1 MSQTPSSWQT
11 YKRLLGYVKPYR
23 AVFIA
28 GILSMIL
35 LGLSDS
41 AIPVLLKPLMDG
53 GFVDKDMDSLRQTLV
68 FLILLF
74 LARGIFSV
82 SSTGM
87 ITWVAG
93 KVVLDIRKQMFG
105 KILSLPTTYYDNTPT
120 GSTVS
125 KVTYNVTEVTSAAT
139 QTITTLIRDS
149 VTVIGLLAVALYLNW
164 RMAFLI
170 FIIIPL
176 VSFIAKRFAARIRSF
191 SHKTQNTMGDM
202 THVLEETIKGHK
214 VVKTFN
220 GREYEQGRFTSV
232 ANRLRQIQYKVILAG
247 ASNTAVIEMVT
258 AMMVSGVIFWG
269 TVQAIELNH
278 TPGHL
283 IAFFAALGLM
293 MSPAKRLASA
303 VQPIQRGLAAAESI
317 FSLLDHEEERDTGRL
332 IASKLKGDIRFEQV
346 SFTYPG
352 TEKQVLDNINL
363 HIEQGK
369 TFALVGHSGSG
380 KSTIANLIPRFY
392 DPQQGDILIDDQSTA
407 GFTLDS
413 LRQNIAIVSQD
424 VVLFN
429 DTVRANI
436 AYGMGDRLTDETI
449 EQAAR
454 NAHAQDFI
462 ERLPNG
468 MDTIIGEDG
477 VSLSGGQKQ
486 RLAIARAFLKDAPIL
501 ILDEATSALDS
512 VSEQQ
517 IYLALESLTKNRTT
531 IMIAHRLSSMRN
543 ADTIVVMD
551 QGRIIDSGSHQEIYS
566 SCPLYRELYTMQQQG
581 HQNDDSQI

>member
-1 MSQTPSSWQT
+1 MTQTPSSWQT
-11 YKRLLGYVKPYR
+11 YKRLLRYVKPYR
-23 AVFIA
+23 SAFIA
-28 GILSMIL
+28 GIVSMIL
-35 LGLSDS
+35 LGLSDA
-41 AIPVLLKPLMDG
+41 AIPVLIKPLMDG
-53 GFVDKDMDSLRQTLV
+53 GFVEKDIGSLKQTLV
-68 FLILLF
+68 LLILLF
-74 LARGIFSV
+74 LARGIFGV
-82 SSTGM
+82 SSTGA

-93 KVVLDIRKQMFG
+93 KVVIDIRKQMFR
-105 KILSLPTTYYDNTPT
+105 KILSLPTTYYDNSTT

-164 RMAFLI
+164 QLTFLI

-176 VSFIAKRFAARIRSF
+176 VSFIAKRFAARIRRF
-191 SHKTQNTMGDM
+191 SHKTQNTMGEM

-220 GREYEQGRFTSV
+220 GKDYEKRRFFDV
-232 ANRLRQIQYKVILAG
+232 ANRLRQIQHKVILAG
-247 ASNTAVIEMVT
+247 ATNTSVIEMVT
-258 AMMVSGVIFWG
+258 AMMISGVIFWG
-269 TVQAIELNH
+269 TLQAIELNH

-303 VQPIQRGLAAAESI
+303 VQPLQRGLAAAESI
-317 FSLLDHEEERDTGRL
+317 FSLLDQEEERDAGRQDAGRL
-332 IASKLKGDIRFEQV
+332 QGDIRFEQV
-346 SFTYPG
+346 CFTYPG
-352 TEKQVLDNINL
+352 TEKQVLDNISL

-392 DPQQGDILIDDQSTA
+392 DPQQGDILIDSHSTA

-413 LRQNIAIVSQD
+413 LRHNIAIVSQD

-429 DTVRANI
+429 DTIRANI
-436 AYGMGDRLTDETI
+436 AYGISDKVTDEMV
-449 EQAAR
+449 ECAAR
-454 NAHAQDFI
+454 DAHAMEFI

-468 MDTIIGEDG
+468 MHTVIGEDG
-477 VSLSGGQKQ
+477 TTLSGGQKQ

-517 IYLALESLTKNRTT
+517 IYLALEQLTKNRTT

-551 QGRIIDSGSHQEIYS
+551 QGRIIDSGSHDEVHAN
-566 SCPLYRELYTMQQQG
+566 CPLYRELYNMQQRG
-581 HQNDDSQI
+581 HQIDSSHA

>member
-1 MSQTPSSWQT
+1 
-11 YKRLLGYVKPYR
+11 
-23 AVFIA
+23 
-28 GILSMIL
+28 
-35 LGLSDS
+35 
-41 AIPVLLKPLMDG
+41 MDG
-53 GFVDKDMDSLRQTLV
+53 GFVEKDINSLKQTLV

-74 LARGIFSV
+74 LARGIFSI

-93 KVVLDIRKQMFG
+93 KAVIDIRKQMFG
-105 KILSLPTTYYDNTPT
+105 KILSLPTTYFDNTTT

-125 KVTYNVTEVTSAAT
+125 KVTFNVTQVTQAAT

-149 VTVIGLLAVALYLNW
+149 VTVIGLLAVAVYLNW
-164 RMAFLI
+164 RLTLLI

-176 VSFIAKRFAARIRSF
+176 VSYIAKLFASRMRSL
-191 SHKTQNTMGDM
+191 SHRNQNTVGEM
-202 THVLEETIKGHK
+202 THVLEETVKGHK

-220 GREYEQGRFTSV
+220 GRRYEENRFFDV
-232 ANRLRQIQYKVILAG
+232 ANRLRLGQYKVILAG
-247 ASNTAVIEMVT
+247 AANTSVIEMVT
-258 AMMVSGVIFWG
+258 AMMISVVIFWG

-303 VQPIQRGLAAAESI
+303 VQPLQRGLAAAESI
-317 FSLLDHEEERDTGRL
+317 FSLLDEEEERDSGCQEAGRL
-332 IASKLKGDIRFEQV
+332 RGEIRFEEV

-352 TEKQVLDNINL
+352 TETLVLDNIDL
-363 HIEQGK
+363 QIEQGR
-369 TFALVGHSGSG
+369 TVALVGHSGSG

-392 DPQQGDILIDDQSTA
+392 DPQQGDILIDGQSNA

-436 AYGMGDRLTDETI
+436 AYGMGKKVTDEMVK
-449 EQAAR
+449 EAAR
-454 NAHAQDFI
+454 NAHALEFI
-462 ERLPNG
+462 ERLPGG
-468 MDTIIGEDG
+468 MNTVIGEDG

-517 IYLALESLTKNRTT
+517 VYLALEALTKDRTT

-551 QGRIIDSGSHQEIYS
+551 QGRIIDSGSHQEVHA
-566 SCPLYRELYTMQQQG
+566 SCPIYRELYNMQQQADQSG
-581 HQNDDSQI
+581 EPKD

>member
-1 MSQTPSSWQT
+1 MSQTPTSWQT
-11 YKRLLGYVKPYR
+11 YKRLLSYVKPYSK
-23 AVFIA
+23 AFIV

-41 AIPVLLKPLMDG
+41 AIPVLIKPLMDG
-53 GFVDKDMDSLRQTLV
+53 GFVEKDINSLKQTLV
-68 FLILLF
+68 LLILLF

-82 SSTGM
+82 TSTGM

-93 KVVLDIRKQMFG
+93 KAVIDIRREMFG
-105 KILSLPTTYYDNTPT
+105 KILSLPTTYFDNTTT

-125 KVTYNVTEVTSAAT
+125 KVTFNVTQVTQAAT

-164 RMAFLI
+164 RLTLLI

-176 VSFIAKRFAARIRSF
+176 VSYIAKLFASRMRQL
-191 SHKTQNTMGDM
+191 SHRNQNTVGEM
-202 THVLEETIKGHK
+202 THVLEETVKGHK

-220 GREYEQGRFTSV
+220 GRTYEQSRFHDV
-232 ANRLRQIQYKVILAG
+232 ANRLRLGQYKVILAG
-247 ASNTAVIEMVT
+247 AANTSVIEMVT
-258 AMMVSGVIFWG
+258 AIMISVVIFWG
-269 TVQAIELNH
+269 TLQAIELNH

-303 VQPIQRGLAAAESI
+303 VQPLQRGLAAAESI
-317 FSLLDHEEERDTGRL
+317 FSLLDEEEERDTGNLEAGRL
-332 IASKLKGDIRFEQV
+332 QGEIRFEQV
-346 SFTYPG
+346 SFAYPG
-352 TEKQVLDNINL
+352 TEKLVLDNINL

-369 TFALVGHSGSG
+369 TVALVGHSGSG

-392 DPQQGDILIDDQSTA
+392 DPQQGDILIDGHSTA
-407 GFTLDS
+407 SFTLES
-413 LRQNIAIVSQD
+413 LRDNIAIVSQD

-429 DTVRANI
+429 DTVKANI
-436 AYGMGDRLTDETI
+436 AYGMGDQVTNEMI

-454 NAHAQDFI
+454 DAHALEFI
-462 ERLPNG
+462 DRLANG

-517 IYLALESLTKNRTT
+517 IYLALEQLTKNRTT

-551 QGRIIDSGSHQEIYS
+551 QGRIIDSGSHREVHA
-566 SCPLYRELYTMQQQG
+566 SCPLYRELYNMQQQG
-581 HQNDDSQI
+581 SQAGNSES

>member
-1 MSQTPSSWQT
+1 MTQTPSSWQT
-11 YKRLLGYVKPYR
+11 YKRLLRYVKPYR
-23 AVFIA
+23 SAFIA
-28 GILSMIL
+28 GIVSMIL
-35 LGLSDS
+35 LGLSDA
-41 AIPVLLKPLMDG
+41 AIPVLIKPLMDG
-53 GFVDKDMDSLRQTLV
+53 GFVEKDIGSLKQTLV
-68 FLILLF
+68 LLILLF
-74 LARGIFSV
+74 LARGIFGV
-82 SSTGM
+82 SSTGA

-93 KVVLDIRKQMFG
+93 KVVIDIRKQMFR
-105 KILSLPTTYYDNTPT
+105 KILSLPTTYYDNSTT

-164 RMAFLI
+164 QLTFLI

-176 VSFIAKRFAARIRSF
+176 VSFIAKRFAARIRRF
-191 SHKTQNTMGDM
+191 SHKTQNTMGEM

-220 GREYEQGRFTSV
+220 GKDYEKRRFFDV
-232 ANRLRQIQYKVILAG
+232 ANRLRQIQHKVILAG
-247 ASNTAVIEMVT
+247 ATNTSVIEMVT
-258 AMMVSGVIFWG
+258 AMMISGVIFWG
-269 TVQAIELNH
+269 TLQAIELNH

-303 VQPIQRGLAAAESI
+303 VQPLQRGLAAAESI
-317 FSLLDHEEERDTGRL
+317 FSLLDQEEERDAGRQDAGRL
-332 IASKLKGDIRFEQV
+332 QGDIRFEQV
-346 SFTYPG
+346 CFTYPG
-352 TEKQVLDNINL
+352 TEKQVLDNISL

-392 DPQQGDILIDDQSTA
+392 DPQQGDILIDSHSTA

-413 LRQNIAIVSQD
+413 LRHNIAIVSQD

-429 DTVRANI
+429 DTIRANI
-436 AYGMGDRLTDETI
+436 AYGISDKVTDEMV
-449 EQAAR
+449 ECAAR
-454 NAHAQDFI
+454 DAHAMEFI

-468 MDTIIGEDG
+468 MDTVIGEDG
-477 VSLSGGQKQ
+477 TTLSGGQKQ

-517 IYLALESLTKNRTT
+517 IYLALEQLTKNRTT

-551 QGRIIDSGSHQEIYS
+551 QGRIIDSGSHDEVHAN
-566 SCPLYRELYTMQQQG
+566 CPLYRELYNMQQRG
-581 HQNDDSQI
+581 HQIDSSHA

>member
-1 MSQTPSSWQT
+1 MSQAPSSWQT

-23 AVFIA
+23 AAFIA
-28 GILSMIL
+28 GILSMIF

-53 GFVDKDMDSLRQTLV
+53 GFVEKDIDSLKQTLIL
-68 FLILLF
+68 LIMLF
-74 LARGIFSV
+74 LARGLFSI

-93 KVVLDIRKQMFG
+93 KAVIDIRKQMFG
-105 KILSLPTTYYDNTPT
+105 KILSLPTTFFDNTTT

-125 KVTYNVTEVTSAAT
+125 KVTFNVTQVTQAAT

-149 VTVIGLLAVALYLNW
+149 VTVIGLLAVAVYLNW
-164 RMAFLI
+164 RLTLLI

-176 VSFIAKRFAARIRSF
+176 VSYITKLFAARMRQL
-191 SHKTQNTMGDM
+191 SHRNQNTVGEM
-202 THVLEETIKGHK
+202 THVLEETVKGHK

-220 GREYEQGRFTSV
+220 GRSYEQNRFHDV
-232 ANRLRQIQYKVILAG
+232 ANRLRLGQYKVILAG
-247 ASNTAVIEMVT
+247 AANTSVIEMVT
-258 AMMVSGVIFWG
+258 AIMISVVIFWG

-303 VQPIQRGLAAAESI
+303 VQPLQRGLAAAESI
-317 FSLLDHEEERDTGRL
+317 FSLLDEDEERDAGRQEAGRL
-332 IASKLKGDIRFEQV
+332 QGEIRFEQV
-346 SFTYPG
+346 CFRYPG
-352 TEKQVLDNINL
+352 TETLVLKDIDL
-363 HIEQGK
+363 HIKQGK
-369 TFALVGHSGSG
+369 TVALVGHSGSG

-392 DPQQGDILIDDQSTA
+392 DPQQGEILIDGQSSA

-429 DTVRANI
+429 DTVKANI
-436 AYGMGDRLTDETI
+436 SYGMGDKVTDDMVER
-449 EQAAR
+449 AAR
-454 NAHAQDFI
+454 DAHALEFI
-462 ERLPNG
+462 ERLPGG
-468 MDTIIGEDG
+468 METIIGEDG

-486 RLAIARAFLKDAPIL
+486 RLAIARAFLKNAPIL

-517 IYLALESLTKNRTT
+517 IYNALERLTMNRTT

-543 ADTIVVMD
+543 ADTIIVMNKGQIID
-551 QGRIIDSGSHQEIYS
+551 QGSHEEIFAT
-566 SCPLYRELYTMQQQG
+566 CPLYRELYEMQKEKEPAKT
-581 HQNDDSQI
+581 

>member
-1 MSQTPSSWQT
+1 MTQTPSSWQT
-11 YKRLLGYVKPYR
+11 YKRLLSYVKPYR
-23 AVFIA
+23 SAFIA
-28 GILSMIL
+28 GIVSMIL
-35 LGLSDS
+35 LGLSDA
-41 AIPVLLKPLMDG
+41 AIPVLIKPLMDG
-53 GFVDKDMDSLRQTLV
+53 GFVEKDIGSLKQTLV
-68 FLILLF
+68 LLILLF
-74 LARGIFSV
+74 LARGIFGV
-82 SSTGM
+82 SSTGA

-93 KVVLDIRKQMFG
+93 KVVIDIRKQMFR
-105 KILSLPTTYYDNTPT
+105 KILSLPTTYYDNSTT

-164 RMAFLI
+164 QLTFLI

-176 VSFIAKRFAARIRSF
+176 VSFIAKRFAARIRRF
-191 SHKTQNTMGDM
+191 SHKTQNTMGEM

-220 GREYEQGRFTSV
+220 GKDYEKRRFFDV
-232 ANRLRQIQYKVILAG
+232 ANRLRQIQHKVILAG
-247 ASNTAVIEMVT
+247 ATNTSVIEMVT
-258 AMMVSGVIFWG
+258 AMMISGVIFWG
-269 TVQAIELNH
+269 TLQAIELNH

-303 VQPIQRGLAAAESI
+303 VQPLQRGLAAAESI
-317 FSLLDHEEERDTGRL
+317 FSLLDQEEERDAGRQDAGRL
-332 IASKLKGDIRFEQV
+332 QGDIRFEQV
-346 SFTYPG
+346 CFTYPG
-352 TEKQVLDNINL
+352 TEKQVLDNISL

-392 DPQQGDILIDDQSTA
+392 DPQQGDILIDSHSTA

-413 LRQNIAIVSQD
+413 LRHNIAIVSQD

-429 DTVRANI
+429 DTIRANI
-436 AYGMGDRLTDETI
+436 AYGISDKVTDEMV
-449 EQAAR
+449 ECAAR
-454 NAHAQDFI
+454 DAHAMEFI

-468 MDTIIGEDG
+468 MNTVIGEDG
-477 VSLSGGQKQ
+477 TTLSGGQKQ

-517 IYLALESLTKNRTT
+517 IYLALEQLTKNRTT

-551 QGRIIDSGSHQEIYS
+551 QGRIIDSGSHDEVHAN
-566 SCPLYRELYTMQQQG
+566 CPLYRELYNMQQRG
-581 HQNDDSQI
+581 HQIDSSHA

>member
-11 YKRLLGYVKPYR
+11 YKRLLGYVKPYIT
-23 AVFIA
+23 AFVI

-35 LGLSDS
+35 LGLSD
-41 AIPVLLKPLMDG
+41 AGIPILIKPLMDG
-53 GFVDKDMDSLRQTLV
+53 GFIEKDIDSLKQTLV

-93 KVVLDIRKQMFG
+93 RVVLDIRKQMFD
-105 KILSLPTTYYDNTPT
+105 KILSLPTTYYDNTTT

-125 KVTYNVTEVTSAAT
+125 KVTFNVTQVTQAAT

-149 VTVIGLLAVALYLNW
+149 ITVIGLLAVALYLNW
-164 RMAFLI
+164 QLTFLI

-176 VSFIAKRFAARIRSF
+176 VSYIAKRFAARMRRF
-191 SHKTQNTMGDM
+191 SHKTQNTMGEM
-202 THVLEETIKGHK
+202 THVLEESIKGHK

-220 GREYEQGRFTSV
+220 GKHYEQLRFFDV
-232 ANRLRQIQYKVILAG
+232 ANRLRHIQYKVILAG
-247 ASNTAVIEMVT
+247 AANTSVIEMVT
-258 AMMVSGVIFWG
+258 AMMISGVIFWG
-269 TVQAIELNH
+269 TLQAIEFNH

-283 IAFFAALGLM
+283 IAFFTALGLM

-317 FSLLDHEEERDTGRL
+317 FSLLDQEEERDAGRQNAGRL
-332 IASKLKGDIRFEQV
+332 QGDIRFEQV

-352 TEKQVLDNINL
+352 TEKQVLKGINL

-380 KSTIANLIPRFY
+380 KSTIANLIPRFH
-392 DPQQGDILIDDQSTA
+392 DPQIGDILIDGQSVA
-407 GFTLDS
+407 GITLDS

-429 DTVRANI
+429 DTVKANI
-436 AYGMGDRLTDETI
+436 AYGMRDRVTDDMVED
-449 EQAAR
+449 AAR
-454 NAHAQDFI
+454 NAHALEFI
-462 ERLPNG
+462 DRLPNG

-517 IYLALESLTKNRTT
+517 IYLALENLTKDRTT

-551 QGRIIDSGSHQEIYS
+551 QGRVIDSGSHQEVYA
-566 SCPLYRELYTMQQQG
+566 SCPLYQELYNMQQQATT
-581 HQNDDSQI
+581 

>member
-11 YKRLLGYVKPYR
+11 YKRLLRYVKPYR
-23 AVFIA
+23 TAFIF

-35 LGLSDS
+35 LGLSD
-41 AIPVLLKPLMDG
+41 AGIPVLIKPLMDG
-53 GFVDKDMDSLRQTLV
+53 GFVEKDIDSLKQSLV

-82 SSTGM
+82 SSTGL

-93 KVVLDIRKQMFG
+93 RVVLDIRKQMFG
-105 KILSLPTTYYDNTPT
+105 KILSLPTTYYDNSTT
-120 GSTVS
+120 GSMVS
-125 KVTYNVTEVTSAAT
+125 KVNYNVTEVTSAAT
-139 QTITTLIRDS
+139 KTITTLIRDS

-164 RMAFLI
+164 QLTFLI

-176 VSFIAKRFAARIRSF
+176 VSYIAKRFAARIRRF
-191 SHKTQNTMGDM
+191 SHKTQNTMGEM
-202 THVLEETIKGHK
+202 THILEETIKGHK

-220 GREYEQGRFTSV
+220 GESYERKRFFDV
-232 ANRLRQIQYKVILAG
+232 ANQLRQIQYKVILAG
-247 ASNTAVIEMVT
+247 AANTSVIEMVT
-258 AMMVSGVIFWG
+258 AMMISGVIFWG
-269 TVQAIELNH
+269 TLQAIELNH

-303 VQPIQRGLAAAESI
+303 VQPLQRGLAAAESI
-317 FSLLDHEEERDTGRL
+317 FSLLDQEEEKDTGRL
-332 IASKLKGDIRFEQV
+332 EAGRLQGDIRFEQV

-352 TEKQVLDNINL
+352 TGKQVLDNIDL

-392 DPQQGDILIDDQSTA
+392 DPQQGDILIDGHTTA
-407 GFTLDS
+407 SFTLES

-429 DTVRANI
+429 DTVKANI
-436 AYGMGDRLTDETI
+436 AYGMGDTVTDEMV
-449 EQAAR
+449 EAAAK
-454 NAHAQDFI
+454 NAHALEFI

-468 MDTIIGEDG
+468 MQTIIGEDG

-517 IYLALESLTKNRTT
+517 IYLALEQLTKNRTT

-543 ADTIVVMD
+543 ADNIVVMD
-551 QGRIIDSGSHQEIYS
+551 QGRIIDSGSHEEVHA

-581 HQNDDSQI
+581 HQADSPNT

>member
-1 MSQTPSSWQT
+1 MDQTPSSWQT
-11 YKRLLGYVKPYR
+11 YKRLLRYVKPYR
-23 AVFIA
+23 TAFIV
-28 GILSMIL
+28 GILAMIL

-53 GFVDKDMDSLRQTLV
+53 GFVEKDIDSLKQTLV
-68 FLILLF
+68 LLILLF

-82 SSTGM
+82 SSTGL

-93 KVVLDIRKQMFG
+93 KVVIDIRKQMFG
-105 KILSLPTTYYDNTPT
+105 KILSLPTTYYDNSTT

-149 VTVIGLLAVALYLNW
+149 VTVVGLLAVALYLNW
-164 RMAFLI
+164 QLTLLI

-176 VSFIAKRFAARIRSF
+176 VSYIAKLFARRMRSF
-191 SHKTQNTMGDM
+191 SHRNQNTMGEM

-220 GREYEQGRFTSV
+220 GRTYEESRFQNV
-232 ANRLRQIQYKVILAG
+232 ANRLRQGQYKVTLAG

-303 VQPIQRGLAAAESI
+303 VQASQRGLAAAEAI
-317 FSLLDHEEERDTGRL
+317 FSLLDEDEERDTGKQE
-332 IASKLKGDIRFEQV
+332 AGKLEGDIRFEQV
-346 SFTYPG
+346 CFTYPG

-392 DPQQGDILIDDQSTA
+392 DPQQGDILVDGHSTA
-407 GFTLDS
+407 SFTLDS

-429 DTVRANI
+429 DTVKANI
-436 AYGMGDRLTDETI
+436 AYGMRDRVTDEMVND
-449 EQAAR
+449 AAR
-454 NAHAQDFI
+454 NAHALEFI
-462 ERLPNG
+462 ERLPDG

-512 VSEQQ
+512 VSEQK
-517 IYLALESLTKNRTT
+517 IYLALEQLTKDRTT

-543 ADTIVVMD
+543 ADTILVMD
-551 QGRIIDSGSHQEIYS
+551 QGKIIDSGSHQEIYT
-566 SCPLYRELYTMQQQG
+566 SCPLYRELYNMQQQG
-581 HQNDDSQI
+581 HLADSSYT

>member
-1 MSQTPSSWQT
+1 MNQTPTSWQT
-11 YKRLLGYVKPYR
+11 YKRLLRYVKPYR
-23 AVFIA
+23 SAFIA
-28 GILSMIL
+28 GIISMIL
-35 LGLSDS
+35 LGLSD
-41 AIPVLLKPLMDG
+41 AGIPVLIKPLMDG
-53 GFVDKDMDSLRQTLV
+53 GFIEKDINSLKQTLV
-68 FLILLF
+68 LLILLF

-82 SSTGM
+82 ASTGM

-93 KVVLDIRKQMFG
+93 RVVLDIRKQMFG
-105 KILSLPTTYYDNTPT
+105 KILSLPTTYYDNSTT

-139 QTITTLIRDS
+139 QTVTTLIRDS

-164 RMAFLI
+164 QLTFLI

-176 VSFIAKRFAARIRSF
+176 VSFIAKRFAARIRRF
-191 SHKTQNTMGDM
+191 SHKTQDTMGEM

-220 GREYEQGRFTSV
+220 GKDYETKRFFDV
-232 ANRLRQIQYKVILAG
+232 ANRLRQIQHKVILAG
-247 ASNTAVIEMVT
+247 ATNTSVIEMVT
-258 AMMVSGVIFWG
+258 AMMISGVIFWG

-283 IAFFAALGLM
+283 IAFFTALGLM

-303 VQPIQRGLAAAESI
+303 VQPLQRGIAAAESI
-317 FSLLDHEEERDTGRL
+317 FSLLDQEEERDAGRQE
-332 IASKLKGDIRFEQV
+332 AGRLKGDLRFEQV

-352 TEKQVLDNINL
+352 TGKQVLDNIDL

-380 KSTIANLIPRFY
+380 KSTVANLIPRFY
-392 DPQQGDILIDDQSTA
+392 DPQQGDILIDDHSTA

-429 DTVRANI
+429 DTIRANI
-436 AYGMGDRLTDETI
+436 AYGMGEKVTEEMVER
-449 EQAAR
+449 AAR
-454 NAHAQDFI
+454 DAHALEFI

-468 MDTIIGEDG
+468 METIIGEDG

-512 VSEQQ
+512 ISEQQ
-517 IYLALESLTKNRTT
+517 IYLALEQLTKNRTT

-551 QGRIIDSGSHQEIYS
+551 QGRIIDSGSHQEVHA
-566 SCPLYRELYTMQQQG
+566 SCPIYRELYNMQQQG
-581 HQNDDSQI
+581 HETLSMDV